1 MSDGIRITIL
11 IDDKKSRPDLNA
23 EHGLSLWIE
32 YGDKR
37 ILFDTG
43 QSNALVGNAEK
54 LGIDL
59 AQTDAIVLSHGHY
72 DHTGGLAA
80 VLDIAAKAKVYLH
93 PSALEP
99 KFSRKGAKIQS
110 IGMPET
116 AKKAL
121 KGRHI
126 IWTIT
131 PARLF
136 SGIAVTGQIP
146 RKNNFEDVG
155 GAFFLDKDCQKDDD
169 LPDDQSL
176 YIESKSGIFVVLG
189 CAHAGVVNILNYI
202 AELAGRC
209 SIYGIIGG
217 MHLLNAA
224 SARIS
229 KTLESFK
236 KFGIRKI
243 APLHCTGMNA
253 LNEIEKSFQD
263 RFLSLKAGAQ
273 ISFEQ

>member
-1 MSDGIRITIL
+1 MGYDTRITIL
-11 IDDKKSRPDLNA
+11 IDNKTSRADLSA

-32 YGDKR
+32 YGEKR

-43 QSNALVGNAEK
+43 QSNALVRNAEK

-93 PSALEP
+93 PSAQEP
-99 KFSRKGAKIQS
+99 KFSRKAAQVKS
-110 IGMPET
+110 IGMSEA

-121 KGRHI
+121 KGRRI

-136 SGIAVTGQIP
+136 AGIAVTGQIP

-155 GAFFLDKDCQKDDD
+155 GAFFLDKDCQKADE
-169 LPDDQSL
+169 LSDDQSL

-202 AELAGRC
+202 AELSGSR

-224 SARIS
+224 STRIS
-229 KTLESFK
+229 KTLEPIK
-236 KFGIRKI
+236 KFDIRKI
-243 APLHCTGMNA
+243 APLHCTGENA
-253 LNEIEKSFQD
+253 LNEIEKSFKD
-263 RFLSLKAGAQ
+263 RFLSLKTGAQ